1 MKKGLLFILLA
12 AVSVCLPAQEKE
24 NAAKS
29 YRVETNRFGANWFIS
44 GGIGAQMYFGDN
56 DGKADF
62 GKRLAPALDIAVGK
76 WFTPGIGLRVAYN
89 GLQAKGATPNANGP
103 LVDGGQYSNGY
114 YKEKW
119 NVMNF
124 HGDVMLNLSNMICG
138 YREDRL
144 YSFIPYV
151 GAGFVHSGKGAGY
164 DELGINAGLINRFRL
179 SPALDLNVELRGL
192 LMKNAFGGASKEG
205 MGGVTVGVTY
215 KFKKRGWNAVP
226 TVPMVPESQLNDMRD
241 RVNAL
246 KGENESLKRD
256 LVEARNK
263 KPEVI
268 VKKEAGFVPRLVVVF
283 NIGKSNISK
292 REYMNIEASVL
303 SSVFNPSYLK
313 LAYTELVNFW
323 QSIKTPMGIENK
335 PTYMLP
341 DGTVTTE
348 VETVTQSNVFGVLC
362 DVEAMGYTTISQ
374 WAQPT
379 PFNAA
384 GGYTNMYFHFT
395 DRYWNDFTENGIVL
409 LLD

>member
-12 AVSVCLPAQEKE
+12 AASVCLPAQEKE

-29 YRVETNRFGANWFIS
+29 YTVETNRFGANWFIS

-62 GKRLAPALDIAVGK
+62 GKRLAPALDIAVGE
-76 WFTPGIGLRVAYN
+76 WFTPGIGLRLAYN
-89 GLQAKGATPNANGP
+89 GLQAKGAAPSA
-103 LVDGGQYSNGY
+103 DARYAKGGTYSNGY
-114 YKEKW
+114 YKQKW
-119 NVMNF
+119 NMANF
-124 HGDVMLNLSNMICG
+124 HGDVLFNLSNMLCG
-138 YREDRL
+138 YNEDRI

-151 GAGFVHSGKGAGY
+151 GAGLAVSWSEPREKN
-164 DELGINAGLINRFRL
+164 LGINAGLINRFRL

-268 VKKEAGFVPRLVVVF
+268 VKKEGGFVSRLVVVF

-292 REYMNIEASVL
+292 REYMNIEAMAKGIKA
-303 SSVFNPSYLK
+303 NPD
-313 LAYTELVNFW
+313 
-323 QSIKTPMGIENK
+323 KTF
-335 PTYMLP
+335 
-341 DGTVTTE
+341 TVTGYADKGTGSAE
-348 VETVTQSNVFGVLC
+348 YNMKLSKKRAEAVRDLMVNEFGVPASQLKV
-362 DVEAMGYTTISQ
+362 DYKGGVGNMFYDDAKLSRVAIVE
-374 WAQPT
+374 
-379 PFNAA
+379 
-384 GGYTNMYFHFT
+384 
-395 DRYWNDFTENGIVL
+395 E
-409 LLD
+409 